1 MKRKKYSTWELTFTA
16 EEAGS
21 LWHVVLWYLSIGY
34 TSETAASTPLEATDP
49 CRLIGSP
56 AVSVPAEVNSMF
68 RLTGA
73 PDLSTPAKAKSSR
86 RGTGASELAEVRSPC
101 KSTGFLMT
109 SFRDSGSP
117 CGLIGA
123 PASIPEEASSRCKL
137 IAGPP
142 SASTPAE
149 VGGEAGGL
157 LVAGARR
164 KSSGQRSLGT
174 VVRSSSMGSASS
186 RGPCRI

>member
-1 MKRKKYSTWELTFTA
+1 MKRKKCTTWGPTFTA

-21 LWHVVLWYLSIGY
+21 LWHASSVVLWYLS
-34 TSETAASTPLEATDP
+34 TRNTPLEAADP
-49 CRLIGSP
+49 SRLIGDP
-56 AVSVPAEVNSMF
+56 EVSVPAEANSMF

-86 RGTGASELAEVRSPC
+86 RCTGAPEASTEVRSPWR
-101 KSTGFLMT
+101 SIGFLVT
-109 SFRDSGSP
+109 SFTADSGSP

-123 PASIPEEASSRCKL
+123 PASIPEEANSRCKL
-137 IAGPP
+137 IAGP
-142 SASTPAE
+142 SDSTPAV

-164 KSSGQRSLGT
+164 KSSGQRSPGT
-174 VVRSSSMGSASS
+174 VVRSSSMGSSS
-186 RGPCRI
+186 SMGPCRI